1 MKKKAGLIFFAVF
14 GVLLILAGCA
24 GSPPVPAGTTTVT
37 INNDDF
43 KSEPN
48 GKLRITNM
56 SSVELALFAG
66 KVEKGN
72 FLGAIGTGA
81 NGRDKSRLFDLNNIA
96 GLPEK
101 GTFLIRAT
109 SFTRLNEKGLAG
121 VTEEDVIYTGLIT
134 YDKKDSERREH
145 DIFRNADDSQ
155 TTFIHVTNRSPYAL
169 QLRLDSSDGETVA
182 VLAPGQRLKKIWLK
196 PNPDGLPYEFFP
208 SYAYVDTRTGEMNVF
223 SDRENV
229 NGKRFEPEPMGP
241 DVREITFTG
250 PGSGGPQFNV
260 AFIKFQND
268 TDGLLNFMT
277 AEGNYKKNERGSTS
291 TSPGRTDTYQID
303 SGSSTSGKTY
313 TALTIKTDSGYVN
326 LNPLTVIPGYV
337 YEMVV
342 TKMNGTYQYDIKQGE
357 QKSIAENIRFDLFG
371 E

>member
-1 MKKKAGLIFFAVF
+1 MKKRHGVIFLAVL
-14 GVLLILAGCA
+14 GMLLILGGC
-24 GSPPVPAGTTTVT
+24 GSAPVPEGTTAVT
-37 INNDDF
+37 INEGDF
-43 KSEPN
+43 KSDSS
-48 GKLRITNM
+48 GALRITNM
-56 SSVELALFAG
+56 TSTELALFAG

-81 NGRDKSRLFDLNNIA
+81 NGRDRSRLFDLNRIS
-96 GLPEK
+96 GLPDR
-101 GTFLIRAT
+101 GTFLVRAT
-109 SFTRLNEKGLAG
+109 TFRRLNEKGLAG
-121 VTEEDVIYTGLIT
+121 INEEDVIYSGLIT
-134 YDKKDSERREH
+134 YDKRDSERREH
-145 DIFRNADDSQ
+145 DIFRNIDDSQ
-155 TTFIHVTNRSPYAL
+155 TTFIHVTNRSSYAL

-208 SYAYVDTRTGEMNVF
+208 SYAYVDARTGEMNVF

-250 PGSGGPQFNV
+250 PGSGGPQFNIG
-260 AFIKFQND
+260 FIKFQND
-268 TDGLLNFMT
+268 TDELLNFMT

-303 SGSSTSGKTY
+303 SGSSSTGRTY
-313 TALTIKTDSGYVN
+313 TALTIKTDSGYVS
-326 LNPLTVIPGYV
+326 LNPLTVKPGYV
-337 YEMVV
+337 YNMVV
-342 TKMNGTYQYDIKQGE
+342 TKMNGTFQYDVREGE
-357 QKSIAENIRFDLFG
+357 QKNIAENIRFDLFG